1 MVSLQPIT
9 QSYLDE
15 PESCFKGPILKA
27 YSKGSVMDVLV
38 RESPLYAYIAQVAR
52 LDAFL
57 DEDFKGTCFA
67 PCKEYC
73 SRYWKSFKGNID
85 HLEARRL
92 ILSSCLKAQMTEEHL
107 SSDAVLYPTLNQH
120 ATIQIKF
127 QPCGILLNGQLSI
140 VKADQQC
147 TNGIMHFTNGL
158 MDSYLF

>member
-15 PESCFKGPILKA
+15 PQSCFKGVLLKT

-52 LDAFL
+52 IDDFL
-57 DEDFKGTCFA
+57 DSDFQGTCFA

-73 SRYWKSFKGNID
+73 SRYWMRFKGNID
-85 HLEARRL
+85 HLEARRF
-92 ILSSCLKAQMTEEHL
+92 ILSSCLKAKMSEEQL
-107 SSDAVLYPTLNQH
+107 SSDAVSYPTLNQY
-120 ATIQIKF
+120 ATLQIQF
-127 QPCGILLNGQLSI
+127 QPCGILLNEQLSI

-147 TNGIMHFTNGL
+147 TNGVIHFVNGL
-158 MDSYLF
+158 VETYLF